1 MTLTA
6 SDSAGARRQ
15 SAAGGF
21 LRRSSHSRQV
31 LLAAVVGLVVGTL
44 VVLPWIRQ
52 GYLILL
58 DWISGPEQAITA
70 GLYGLNGDQVD
81 GLPWRLAVQVIRNV
95 IGPQATAWVLI
106 LVFFPLAAAGMAHLV
121 RGSSPQTVVA
131 ALAITCNPLVITRV
145 AAGHVPYLIGIACL
159 PWLLASALNARRRD
173 RWFSARTAGWYAVG
187 LAITPHMAWLGGVTL
202 LLVALLPRP
211 TGRSLVRLLLTVLAA
226 ASVYAYGIAIW
237 LTGVRVPNVGNADL
251 AEYATR
257 PDESGLL
264 VTILSLRGFW
274 RERTIDVG
282 SSLGYW
288 WIPITLAVLA
298 LVVIGLG
305 GYAHDRAARGPVLFG
320 MLVFGVIASAGTEGP
335 FGWLYLWAFDH
346 VPLFEV
352 MREPLKWLPL
362 VLIPMAAGLARA
374 VPALADFFVEKFGA
388 AKSKPDDDGNPAQN
402 RHRVALAVA
411 TVICAVPALAC
422 LPTLSFG
429 LGGDVKTSD
438 YPSGWY
444 EANQVMGSGDG
455 SILFVPWHGYQAF
468 DFTDG
473 RAVATPARAFFSR
486 PVISSAAVEL
496 GDIQTDSASAR
507 GRFLDE
513 VLAIGRKQ
521 SNLGTLLAPMGIE
534 YVAVATD
541 TSIPENYTWL
551 AAQAGMKVVLL
562 TDSMTVYRVE
572 SSATGRVIGAREA
585 GIKQLVAAADARQ
598 VGTEAVLPA
607 GPTAPPVPSAESGG
621 LTRVSPTEW
630 SLAEGK
636 PGWVVVP
643 EDWNP
648 GWRLNDEQGVQTTQG
663 LVAFYSDGS
672 AASISYRP
680 WVFIKPAVIVSLL
693 ALLALVVI
701 GFLDKRRSVVRRRG
715 LPDDESEQGD

>member
-1 MTLTA
+1 MTLTL
-6 SDSAGARRQ
+6 SDSAGARRLPV
-15 SAAGGF
+15 AGGF
-21 LRRSSHSRQV
+21 LRLSSHTRQV

-44 VVLPWIRQ
+44 VVLPWIRE

-81 GLPWRLAVQVIRNV
+81 GLPWRLGVQIIRDI

-106 LVFFPLAAAGMAHLV
+106 LVFFPLAGAGMAHLV
-121 RGSSPQTVVA
+121 RGTSPQTLVA

-211 TGRSLVRLLLTVLAA
+211 TGRSLVRLLLTVIAA

-237 LTGVRVPNVGNADL
+237 LTGVRVPTVGNADL
-251 AEYATR
+251 TEYATR
-257 PDESGLL
+257 PDDSGLL
-264 VTILSLRGFW
+264 LTILSLRGFW

-288 WIPITLAVLA
+288 WIPITLAVVALA
-298 LVVIGLG
+298 VIGLG
-305 GYAHDRAARGPVLFG
+305 GYAYDRAARGPVLFG
-320 MLVFGVIASAGTEGP
+320 MLVFGVIASAGTQGP

-362 VLIPMAAGLARA
+362 VLIPLAAGLARA
-374 VPALADFFVEKFGA
+374 VPALTDFFVDKFGSA
-388 AKSKPDDDGNPAQN
+388 RSNPTASEAGTN
-402 RHRVALAVA
+402 KHSVAVAVA
-411 TVICAVPALAC
+411 TIICALPALAC
-422 LPTLSFG
+422 LPTLTFG
-429 LGGDVKTSD
+429 LGGEVKTSE

-444 EANQVMGSGDG
+444 AANELMGSGDG

-473 RAVATPARAFFSR
+473 RAVATPARAFFTR

-521 SNLGTLLAPMGIE
+521 SNLGVLLAPMGIE

-551 AAQAGMKVVLL
+551 AAQGGMTQVLK
-562 TDSMTVYRVE
+562 TESMTVYRVE
-572 SSATGRVIGAREA
+572 STATGRVVGARQAKVKE
-585 GIKQLVAAADARQ
+585 LVAAADARQ
-598 VGTEAVLPA
+598 VGTEAVLPD
-607 GPTAPPVPSAESGG
+607 GPTAPPVPSADFGG
-621 LTRVSPTEW
+621 LMRVSPTEW
-630 SLAEGK
+630 SLAAGK

-648 GWRLNDEQGVQTTQG
+648 GWRLNDQQGVPTTQG
-663 LVAFYSDGS
+663 LVAFRTDGS
-672 AASISYRP
+672 AATITYRP
-680 WVFIKPAVIVSLL
+680 WQFIKPAIIVSLL
-693 ALLALVVI
+693 ALLVLVVI
-701 GFLDKRRSVVRRRG
+701 GFVDKRRSIVDRRSRSRAT
-715 LPDDESEQGD
+715 DEP